1 MKCGICGSDDT
12 EVIYDDV
19 VRNGGIGKYTDEKYQ
34 MYQCQAC
41 GTIFHKLD
49 EAKSDA
55 YYQSTEYR
63 LEMNETADVD
73 GYDRLHDGEVLE
85 KLEYTGT
92 DIYRNKIVADIGCG
106 GGSFLDFV
114 AGAAKEIVA
123 IEPSASFRKALSTKG
138 YRAYPY
144 ASDAMHDFAGK
155 VDVVTSFDVI
165 EHVNDPAEFMKDVHA
180 LLSKENNRPG
190 GVAIIGTPSDCPF
203 MRMLLGKVYEQRV
216 LFSYQHPWILSAK
229 SLELCCR
236 RAGFTDVRIETKQ
249 RYDLANAIR
258 WCIEKK
264 PTGHAKLSCVTP
276 AMSEVYRKELEQQGM
291 GDYLVAYVRK

>member
-12 EVIYDDV
+12 AVIYDDV

-123 IEPSASFRKALSTKG
+123 IEPSASFRKALSAKG

-155 VDVVTSFDVI
+155 IDVVTSFDVI

-190 GVAIIGTPSDCPF
+190 GGGHHRHAVGLPF
-203 MRMLLGKVYEQRV
+203 HADASRKSIRATSAFQLPAPVDTFGEELGALLPESGIYRCAYRDK
-216 LFSYQHPWILSAK
+216 AK
-229 SLELCCR
+229 
-236 RAGFTDVRIETKQ
+236 I
-249 RYDLANAIR
+249 
-258 WCIEKK
+258 
-264 PTGHAKLSCVTP
+264 
-276 AMSEVYRKELEQQGM
+276 
-291 GDYLVAYVRK
+291 